1 MSSSILSHE
10 VTDLLLGLRP
20 DASTSTKLTN
30 EVTIAQ
36 SLVTEPGR
44 REVVRSE
51 ESLDVGKQLSHV

>member
-1 MSSSILSHE
+1 MSSSILRHE

-20 DASTSTKLTN
+20 DSPTSAKLTN

-36 SLVTEPGR
+36 SLVAEPGR

-51 ESLDVGKQLSHV
+51 ESLDVGKQRSHV

>member
-1 MSSSILSHE
+1 MSSSILRHE
-10 VTDLLLGLRP
+10 VTDLFLGLRP
-20 DASTSTKLTN
+20 DASPGAKLAN

-51 ESLDVGKQLSHV
+51 ESLDVGKQRSHV